1 METGN
6 MKDLIEHMAEIELGR
21 FSVNDYRGLPDAPAF
36 SVVEGE
42 LPVIVSASHAV
53 SQLRE
58 GRVKPSDDF
67 TGAMALVVAELSG
80 ASVIV
85 ASSYD
90 ACDPNWD
97 PFESCAYKQ
106 ALAEMV
112 RKIDA
117 VAVLDLHG
125 VPAAAPDAI
134 EVGSADGFT
143 VRAMPGVDEFA
154 GRFLRERLGEH
165 LERRGKT
172 VGLNGR
178 HGARG
183 ANTVARAIAR
193 ECGVATLQI
202 EISSPFRVPVD
213 AKGHVP
219 PGEAIPFTSD
229 QIPIELEVR
238 RNPDPACVE
247 ATVHALADLVRIVS
261 GDGSLDIAK

>member
-1 METGN
+1 
-6 MKDLIEHMAEIELGR
+6 MKDLIEHMASIELGR

-36 SVVEGE
+36 SVVEGK
-42 LPVIVSASHAV
+42 LPVIVSAPHAV

-80 ASVIV
+80 ASAIV
-85 ASSYD
+85 ASRYD

-106 ALAEMV
+106 ALAEMA
-112 RKIDA
+112 RELSA

-134 EVGSADGFT
+134 EIGSADGFT
-143 VRAMPGVDEFA
+143 VKAMPGVDEFA
-154 GRFLRERLGEH
+154 CRYLREQLREH
-165 LERRGKT
+165 LERCGKT

-178 HGARG
+178 HAARG

-193 ECGVATLQI
+193 ECGVATLQF
-202 EISSPFRVPVD
+202 EMSSPFRVPVD

-229 QIPIELEVR
+229 QLPIELEVR

-247 ATVHALADLVRIVS
+247 ATVRALADLARIVP
-261 GDGSLDIAK
+261 GGRFA

>member
-1 METGN
+1 MQN
-6 MKDLIEHMAEIELGR
+6 LIEHMAEIELGR
-21 FSVNDYRGLPDAPAF
+21 FSVNDYRGLPDALPF

-42 LPVIVSASHAV
+42 LPVIVSAPHAV

-85 ASSYD
+85 ASRYD

-97 PFESCAYKQ
+97 PFEHCAYKQ

-112 RKIDA
+112 RKLGA

-134 EVGSADGFT
+134 EVGSADGLT
-143 VRAMPGVDEFA
+143 VKAMPGVDEFA
-154 GRFLRERLGEH
+154 CRFLREQLSEH
-165 LERRGKT
+165 LGRRGKT

-183 ANTVARAIAR
+183 ANTVAHAIAR
-193 ECGVATLQI
+193 ECGVAALQI
-202 EISSPFRVPVD
+202 EISSPFRVPID

-247 ATVHALADLVRIVS
+247 ATVRALADLARIAS
-261 GDGSLDIAK
+261 GGRLS